1 MDVVGEY
8 NLTTESTVV
17 MRPKRQ
23 WFKPCLKYITD
34 FG

>member
-1 MDVVGEY
+1 MAVVEEY
-8 NLTTESTVV
+8 NLTTESTV